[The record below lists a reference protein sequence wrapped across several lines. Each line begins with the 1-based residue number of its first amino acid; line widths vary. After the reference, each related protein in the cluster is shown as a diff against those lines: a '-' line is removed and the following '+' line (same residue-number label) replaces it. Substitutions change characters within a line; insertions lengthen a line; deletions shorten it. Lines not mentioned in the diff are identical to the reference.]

1 MEIGGFPD
9 LDQQSSGL
17 RSFEVNNQASNQNL
31 ETILLI
37 LQIPFIS
44 LFKTWAIFY
53 NLKIWGL
60 PVVNFCSILRLGL
73 LFLIIWLQVLY
84 VFYCNKSFICFFTI
98 HNIQFIFC

>member
-9 LDQQSSGL
+9 LVQQSSGL

-44 LFKTWAIFY
+44 LFKT
-53 NLKIWGL
+53 
-60 PVVNFCSILRLGL
+60 
-73 LFLIIWLQVLY
+73 
-84 VFYCNKSFICFFTI
+84 
-98 HNIQFIFC
+98 